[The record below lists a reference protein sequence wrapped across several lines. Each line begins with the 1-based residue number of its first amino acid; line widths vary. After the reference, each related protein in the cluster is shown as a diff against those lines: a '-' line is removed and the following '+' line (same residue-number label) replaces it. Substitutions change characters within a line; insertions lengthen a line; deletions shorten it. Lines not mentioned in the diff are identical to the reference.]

1 MLLLS
6 FSSWQVS
13 RILAPKY
20 LGKFNFRG
28 KRMKNIG
35 LSLLIIGLL
44 SGCGDANQNKK
55 IEETVEKEAKIDKT
69 ASPENFKRVLNDY
82 YARNCIL
89 VSHGK
94 FPMEMSTDGFMFGG
108 YEDLL
113 KRTEALEKLGYLTS
127 EKIKKENKHSA
138 SKKRFILTEKG
149 KKVYSSEGKNKG
161 ICAFTRQ
168 IKSIDNYTEPS
179 NMMGVTITRV
189 NFTFEP
195 IKSTD
200 TINEM
205 KKEKA
210 LADFID
216 EVTKKTSSRAELILT
231 GMKGWIHHS
240 EFKRTK

>member
-1 MLLLS
+1 
-6 FSSWQVS
+6 
-13 RILAPKY
+13 
-20 LGKFNFRG
+20 
-28 KRMKNIG
+28 MKNIG

-44 SGCGDANQNKK
+44 SGCSDSKENKTPDQTVQ
-55 IEETVEKEAKIDKT
+55 EEVKIDKT
-69 ASPENFKRVLNDY
+69 VSADNFKRVLNDY

-94 FPMEMSTDGFMFGG
+94 FPMEMNTDGFMFGG

-127 EKIKKENKHSA
+127 EKIKKENKDSD

-161 ICAFTRQ
+161 ICAFDRQ

-205 KKEKA
+205 KKEKV
-210 LADFID
+210 LGDFID

-231 GMKGWIHHS
+231 GMKGWIHQR
-240 EFKRTK
+240 EFKRMK